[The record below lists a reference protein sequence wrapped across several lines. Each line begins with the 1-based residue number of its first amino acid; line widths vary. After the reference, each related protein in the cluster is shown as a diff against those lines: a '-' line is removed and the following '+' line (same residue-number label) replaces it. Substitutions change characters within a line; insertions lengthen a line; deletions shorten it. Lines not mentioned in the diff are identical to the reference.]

1 MTVQQPPRTVSYVC
15 ESSSP
20 EETCLIRCIAHV
32 SGIDLEDDHHW
43 TIRTLTSTSSSSTSS
58 SITRTIDN
66 PFVSSLSASAS
77 SSSSL
82 TTTCGIGLMGMVRM
96 ICAPELLYHHTKSDL
111 AQMESWIYIVQQ
123 SLLPCFVSTNSNSEK
138 DTNVLLQQMMNDL
151 AVQIDTYLLQNHQT
165 LLCSSSTNRSISA
178 ADIVVVLALLLS
190 SYRCYISSSSSNDIQ
205 TSLPEQVYRYMD
217 LVLHHLDTFIPP
229 SVWKSVVV
237 SSTEDT
243 SFVSMFHQCVVV
255 GETSPL
261 SLESPSTPEVAVTED
276 AVIPPETTTS
286 SNTAVV
292 ETAVTVDENA
302 PVAPPSALPLLDV
315 TATTTAA
322 AKSSETTNPSTE
334 KILQLLQEFGISDY
348 TVYDHAPCMTAEE
361 LVQNVPLSDPTK
373 ETHTKNLILRD
384 KKHGIFLVTIATNS
398 VVNTKELGTLLKLS
412 GKTNLRMA
420 DTSVLESIFHVEPG
434 HVGPLCIGCI
444 DTVAQ
449 GDDPITVVWDTS
461 LLNYDTIHSH
471 PARNDQSI
479 RLTPAALQ
487 LYAQKLNIAP
497 VMIEFGSAAA
507 AAANNANTKVAA
519 PPKAKASAPPKN
531 ADTAAVV
538 NMDKKTAKKGET
550 LLALQWKKD
559 ENFAMWYTDV
569 IVLSEMISYYDI
581 SGCYILRPWSY
592 KMWELIQD
600 WFNVQIQAMGVENAY
615 FPLFVSQ
622 DRLEKEKDHV
632 EGFAPEV
639 AWVTKSG
646 DGDLARPIAIRPT
659 SETIMYPAYSDWI
672 KSHRD
677 LPLKLNQWSN
687 VVRWEFKYPT
697 PFLRT
702 REFLWQEGHT
712 AHSSFDDA
720 DATVMAALD
729 LYRQVYEDLL
739 AVPVIPGYKT
749 EKEKFAGGYR
759 TTTVEAYIAGSGRAI
774 QGATSHNLGQNFGK
788 MFDITFQDVKGV
800 TQVAWQ
806 TSWGLTT
813 RTIGVMVM
821 VHGDDIG
828 LVLPPRIAP
837 LQVVIVPI
845 ISKNLSQEAA
855 NPYCNEI
862 LTSLTKLGVRVKYD
876 DRDSYNP
883 GWKYNHWEQKG
894 VPIRVE
900 VGPRD
905 IEQQSVRMVIR
916 HSGEKIDVPFAT
928 IGESIA
934 EKLVEIQTAMFTK
947 AKAARDAHVVQ
958 VTEWKD
964 FVPNLEQ
971 NNLVLTPWCGG
982 EHQDWEDWVK
992 KTSRTESLKSRGL
1005 DEEDEKTSTSVA
1017 AKTLCIP
1024 FTQLELPSGTKCIAS
1039 GLDATCWVLWG
1050 RSY

>member
-1 MTVQQPPRTVSYVC
+1 M
-15 ESSSP
+15 
-20 EETCLIRCIAHV
+20 I
-32 SGIDLEDDHHW
+32 LE
-43 TIRTLTSTSSSSTSS
+43 L
-58 SITRTIDN
+58 
-66 PFVSSLSASAS
+66 
-77 SSSSL
+77 
-82 TTTCGIGLMGMVRM
+82 C
-96 ICAPELLYHHTKSDL
+96 
-111 AQMESWIYIVQQ
+111 Q
-123 SLLPCFVSTNSNSEK
+123 
-138 DTNVLLQQMMNDL
+138 
-151 AVQIDTYLLQNHQT
+151 QIDAYLLRHHQT
-165 LLCSSSTNRSISA
+165 
-178 ADIVVVLALLLS
+178 VLLLS
-190 SYRCYISSSSSNDIQ
+190 SGSGNTTTNDASTLISCADVVVTLGIIYGIMACCSTTTGVVSPTPVPQ
-205 TSLPEQVYRYMD
+205 QLYRYFD
-217 LVLHHLDTFIPP
+217 LIVHYIDQHIPSSILLDDNLLEIFQQHI
-229 SVWKSVVV
+229 
-237 SSTEDT
+237 TE
-243 SFVSMFHQCVVV
+243 
-255 GETSPL
+255 GAPSPL
-261 SLESPSTPEVAVTED
+261 SLPQEQVKPEEVV
-276 AVIPPETTTS
+276 TTTS
-286 SNTAVV
+286 SSTTTTTTTAATTKDLPDQDVSQP
-292 ETAVTVDENA
+292 TTS
-302 PVAPPSALPLLDV
+302 SAGNNEQV
-315 TATTTAA
+315 ITATTTTATA
-322 AKSSETTNPSTE
+322 TTAPLPLVEDSSAVVDTIPTSRNGSTE
-334 KILQLLQEFGISDY
+334 RIVQLLNNFGIEYSI
-348 TVYDHAPCMTAEE
+348 YDHVACMTADE
-361 LVQNVPLSDPTK
+361 LVTNVPLLDPDH

-384 KKHGIFLVTIATNS
+384 KKHGIFVVTVATNS
-398 VVNTKELGTLLKLS
+398 VVNTKDLGTLLKLS

-420 DTSVLESIFHVEPG
+420 DTSVLQDIFHVEPG
-434 HVGPLCIGCI
+434 TVGPLCIGLM
-444 DTVAQ
+444 DPTATNTE
-449 GDDPITVVWDTS
+449 PITIVWDKS
-461 LLNYDTIHSH
+461 LLTYAAVHSH
-471 PARNDQSI
+471 PARNDQSV
-479 RLTPAALQ
+479 RMTPAALQ
-487 LYAQKLNIAP
+487 SYAKQLNITP
-497 VMIEFGSAAA
+497 VMIEFATATTTTTDKPIVPT
-507 AAANNANTKVAA
+507 TK
-519 PPKAKASAPPKN
+519 K
-531 ADTAAVV
+531 ADTESATASTKKTTTVA
-538 NMDKKTAKKGET
+538 NADKKTAKKGET
-550 LLALQWKKD
+550 LLALQWKKE

-600 WFNVQIQAMGVENAY
+600 WFNVEIQKMGVENAY

-622 DRLEKEKDHV
+622 ERLEKEKDHV

-712 AHSSFDDA
+712 AHSTFDDA
-720 DATVMAALD
+720 DETVMAALD

-800 TQVAWQ
+800 SQIAWQ

-821 VHGDDIG
+821 VHGDDTG
-828 LVLPPRIAP
+828 LVLPPRISP
-837 LQVVIVPI
+837 IQVVIVPI
-845 ISKNLSQEAA
+845 ISKNLTQATA
-855 NPYCNEI
+855 DPYCLDI
-862 LTSLTKLGVRVKYD
+862 LASLTQLGVRVKYD

-894 VPIRVE
+894 VPIRIE

-905 IEQQSVRMVIR
+905 IEQQSLRIVIR
-916 HSGEKIDVPFAT
+916 HSGQKEDVSVAT
-928 IGESIA
+928 IGTYITEQLI
-934 EKLVEIQTAMFTK
+934 EIQSAMFLK

-982 EHQDWEDWVK
+982 EYKEWEDWVK
-992 KTSRTESLKSRGL
+992 TTSRTESLKSRGL
-1005 DEEDEKTSTSVA
+1005 DEEDDKTSTSVA

-1024 FTQLELPSGTKCIAS
+1024 FTQPELPTGSKCIAS

>member
-1 MTVQQPPRTVSYVC
+1 MTTSSEQYRRIVSYVC
-15 ESSSP
+15 ESTSP
-20 EETCLIRCIAHV
+20 EEACILGCVAAV
-32 SGIDLEDDHHW
+32 SGIDPDQWH
-43 TIRTLTSTSSSSTSS
+43 LTTTSSSSSS
-58 SITRTIDN
+58 SSVTRTIEN
-66 PFVSSLSASAS
+66 PFLAVIS
-77 SSSSL
+77 SSSVAS
-82 TTTCGIGLMGMVRM
+82 TSAVGVGLMGILRLMA
-96 ICAPELLYHHTKSDL
+96 APELWNHSKSEMAVL
-111 AQMESWIYIVQQ
+111 ESWIYIVQQ
-123 SLLPCFVSTNSNSEK
+123 SLLPCLATASNSTEEGQK
-138 DTNVLLQQMMNDL
+138 NVLLQQMVSDL
-151 AVQIDTYLLQNHQT
+151 SSQIDTYLLNHHQT
-165 LLCSSSTNRSISA
+165 LLGPKSHIISC

-190 SYRCYISSSSSNDIQ
+190 SYRCH
-205 TSLPEQVYRYMD
+205 TSKSTGAKIAVPEQVYRYMD
-217 LVLHHLDTFIPP
+217 LVVHQLDLFVP
-229 SVWKSVVV
+229 SRHSLSSV
-237 SSTEDT
+237 TGDD
-243 SFVSMFHQCVVV
+243 SFVSILNQCMEL
-255 GETSPL
+255 GESSPL
-261 SLESPSTPEVAVTED
+261 SLEVATVVPATLKEVA
-276 AVIPPETTTS
+276 
-286 SNTAVV
+286 
-292 ETAVTVDENA
+292 TAVTVA
-302 PVAPPSALPLLDV
+302 PTVAVETAPEDTVVVPPPSVLPLMED
-315 TATTTAA
+315 TTTVAA
-322 AKSSETTNPSTE
+322 AATSSSETVAVSGTSSGTNESTQ
-334 KILQLLQEFGISDY
+334 KILQLLQEFGMQSEY
-348 TVYDHAPCMTAEE
+348 TVYDHVPCMTAEE
-361 LVQNVPLSDPTK
+361 LVQNVPLDDPAK

-384 KKHGIFLVTIATNS
+384 KKHGIFIVTISTNS
-398 VVNTKELGTLLKLS
+398 IVNTKELGTLLKLA
-412 GKTNLRMA
+412 GKSNLRMA
-420 DTSVLESIFHVEPG
+420 DTSVLQSIFHVEPG

-444 DTVAQ
+444 DKVAQ

-461 LLNYDTIHSH
+461 LLKYETIHSH
-471 PARNDQSI
+471 PSRNDQSI
-479 RLTPAALQ
+479 KMAPAGLQ
-487 LYAQKLNIAP
+487 KYAQKLNITP
-497 VMIEFGSAAA
+497 VMIEFSSVGSASASGAATKPSGPAPTKAVAAA
-507 AAANNANTKVAA
+507 AKNT
-519 PPKAKASAPPKN
+519 
-531 ADTAAVV
+531 DTAIV
-538 NMDKKTAKKGET
+538 NTDKKTAKKGET

-800 TQVAWQ
+800 TQIAWQ

-845 ISKNLSQEAA
+845 ISKNLTQEAA
-855 NPYCNEI
+855 DPFCKEI
-862 LTSLTKLGVRVKYD
+862 LNSLIKLGVRVKYD

-928 IGESIA
+928 IGESVT
-934 EKLVEIQTAMFTK
+934 EKLAEIQTAMFTK

-958 VTEWKD
+958 VTDWKD

-992 KTSRTESLKSRGL
+992 KTSRAESLKSRGL

-1024 FTQLELPSGTKCIAS
+1024 FTQPELPSGTKCIAS